1 MACDIDC
8 QIMDRPFWTSEEI
21 KNWWVGRR
29 HPSHTLVNHGVVIYH
44 IQHLATS
51 TTSLTNFTTKPQAS
65 TTAWQ
70 KFNLKRFPSLWIF
83 FMFPASDRTEACH
96 SLGGLYSQILQG
108 PNKGIGKQGEK
119 KTQSQQIGQPTWL
132 LFETHIWLLFI
143 KLNDLFSKEYDL
155 VLEGR
160 WYFPSSSKV
169 QN

>member
-1 MACDIDC
+1 
-8 QIMDRPFWTSEEI
+8 MDRPFWTSEEI

-119 KTQSQQIGQPTWL
+119 KNPEPTNRTAHMAVVWDTYLTALYKTEWLVFQRVWSGTGGQM
-132 LFETHIWLLFI
+132 I
-143 KLNDLFSKEYDL
+143 FSK
-155 VLEGR
+155 
-160 WYFPSSSKV
+160 
-169 QN
+169 Q